1 MLRYKIKRWL
11 IQLLHWAREAYP
23 VIIFLAVVALGYIM
37 AFVFWR
43 SEFSIRLSGVVLQ
56 FIGMFLAIQGLRTLW
71 PSIVS
76 WLRRFPRWGG
86 QNISSL
92 GIATSSESA
101 LGLIVEVWRPDGTE
115 HPTEERIARI
125 VRNLETIRNEISQH
139 NSSIRNLNRMLIE
152 QETNINEHTE
162 NARKERKQLESLH
175 TNGLFMSLLGLVWI
189 TLGIIVSTFAP
200 EIYALY

>member
-11 IQLLHWAREAYP
+11 IQLLHWAREAKP

-37 AFVFWR
+37 GFVCWR
-43 SEFSIRLSGVVLQ
+43 SEFSIRFSGVGLQ
-56 FIGMFLAIQGLRTLW
+56 VSGMILAIRGLLTLW
-71 PSIVS
+71 HSIVS

-101 LGLIVEVWRPDGTE
+101 LGLIEEVWRPDGTE

-152 QETNINEHTE
+152 QETNINEHDE
-162 NARKERKQLESLH
+162 NVRKKLKQLESLH
-175 TNGLFMSLLGLVWI
+175 TNGLFMSLLGFLLI
-189 TLGIIVSTFAP
+189 TLGVIASTFAP